1 MPRMSLP
8 RRGAPVLCGLALV
21 AGLAHARSVTDCT
34 VSVTGVVFG
43 TYTPLAPTA
52 LLANGAVNIACTG
65 ITGNN
70 GVTVDL
76 TAGASGSYL
85 PTRTLTSGALT
96 LNYNLYLDAG
106 YSGIWGNG
114 SGGSVEGSVSIR
126 RQSPNATLTIY
137 GAVAAHQDPAPA
149 TYSDTILVS
158 VNY

>member
-1 MPRMSLP
+1 MPRPSLS
-8 RRGAPVLCGLALV
+8 RRRALFLCGLALV
-21 AGLAHARSVTDCT
+21 SGPAHAASITDCT

-65 ITGNN
+65 IRGRN

-76 TAGASGSYL
+76 TTGVSGTYL
-85 PTRTLTSGALT
+85 PARTLTSGALA

-106 YSGIWGNG
+106 YSQVWGNG
-114 SGGSVEGSVSIR
+114 SGGSGEGSVTIKR
-126 RQSPNATLTIY
+126 RSPNATLTIY
-137 GAVAAHQDPAPA
+137 GAIAARQDPAPGN
-149 TYSDTILVS
+149 YSDTIIVS